1 MSLRAAIFGLSLRV
15 IWRGAAF
22 QFAEQLRAAGEQVAR
37 GKFESF
43 PASRNG
49 LLSR

>member
-22 QFAEQLRAAGEQVAR
+22 QFAEQLRAAGEVAR